1 MNFRFSKI
9 LVFIFLLFLAGCQSS
24 QNALDILELDLQE
37 SNEVHGEGEILVGMV
52 LPALASTSVNQP
64 VQDYVDGAKLG
75 LDLLGQNKL
84 KLLIHRT
91 DGSPASAV
99 RATQS
104 LTEAGVKIILGPS
117 DADDLAQMDAA
128 TNIPIMAFVPNS
140 ASDLDGAYSFLNDPI
155 LAVNESIRATVES
168 GKNEFVLLHSKGTN
182 SGDLARVKSK
192 ITSLKSTVSNQIE
205 YEVQAS
211 RIKKLLSDNKDLIL
225 KSEALIVLGTDAEVK
240 NLLQLMHQ
248 NKIKPNGLLLIEVEN
263 PDKLDLSIPS
273 YQGVIISKLI
283 LGKIAAVTNGFKTAH
298 KRPFTEDAAYG
309 FDMFATVAGLH
320 RTQKLDN
327 GVESGIVDPKGFN
340 GLFGNFRLTKGGKIE
355 RRMDIFQVVNG
366 KLEVLQEIGEGF

>member
-1 MNFRFSKI
+1 MNFRPQKMLI
-9 LVFIFLLFLAGCQSS
+9 FIFLLFLAGCQSS
-24 QNALDILELDLQE
+24 QNALDVLELDLQE
-37 SNEVHGEGEILVGMV
+37 SNEVYGEGEVLVGMV
-52 LPALASTSVNQP
+52 LPALASTNVNQP
-64 VQDYVDGAKLG
+64 VQDYVDGAKVG
-75 LDLLGQNKL
+75 LDLLGQKKL
-84 KLLIHRT
+84 KLLIRRT

-117 DADDLAQMDAA
+117 EADDLAQMDAA

-140 ASDLDGAYSFLNDPI
+140 AGELKGAHTFLSDPI
-155 LAVNESIRATVES
+155 LAVNESIRATVEA
-168 GKNEFVLLHSKGTN
+168 GKTEFVLLHSKGTSSN
-182 SGDLARVKSK
+182 DLARVKSK
-192 ITSLKSTVSNQIE
+192 ITGLKSKITNQVT

-211 RIKKLLSDNKDLIL
+211 KTKKVLNDNKDLIL
-225 KSEALIVLGTDAEVK
+225 QSEALIVLGTDAEVK
-240 NLLQLMHQ
+240 NLLEIMHL
-248 NKIKPNGLLLIEVEN
+248 NKIKPNGLMLIEVEN
-263 PDKLDLSIPS
+263 SDKLDLSNPS

-283 LGKIAAVTNGFKTAH
+283 LGKIAAVTNSFKTEH
-298 KRPFTEDAAYG
+298 KRPFTKDAAYG

-320 RTQKLDN
+320 RTQKLDSDL
-327 GVESGIVDPKGFN
+327 ESGILDPKGFN